1 MSDWEEA
8 RSRLGYRSKA
18 MLTSGA
24 DKWDQQTGADIQA
37 MLDLVRVQD
46 EANREMTRLLAQS
59 KAALL
64 DAQHQEAQD
73 IEALSRLEDERD
85 TLRIDLQTADD
96 QLRALRLLTSPTDYD
111 MYLKVRED
119 ALREGKAERDALRA
133 DVERLE
139 RARLRSADWLTF
151 EKMEAEVERLREI
164 MRRLVHGIDEWNA
177 SVEPIIGRPVDY
189 KWLALEEARA
199 ALTPAEEGWGYDT
212 ETGEEGKS

>member
-73 IEALSRLEDERD
+73 IEALVKLENLLDAEGLLCGR
-85 TLRIDLQTADD
+85 R
-96 QLRALRLLTSPTDYD
+96 QL
-111 MYLKVRED
+111 
-119 ALREGKAERDALRA
+119 
-133 DVERLE
+133 
-139 RARLRSADWLTF
+139 
-151 EKMEAEVERLREI
+151 EVERLR
-164 MRRLVHGIDEWNA
+164 V
-177 SVEPIIGRPVDY
+177 
-189 KWLALEEARA
+189 ALEEVRRLTKSASDVFLIRISSVA
-199 ALTPAEEGWGYDT
+199 AQALYPDWRDGG
-212 ETGEEGKS
+212 GKP